1 MTKSDQ
7 AVAIFKDGYN
17 CAQSVLC
24 SYAEELHISKDV
36 ALRIANGF
44 GGGMGR
50 KQEVCGAISGGVMV
64 LGLMYGRGENDGK
77 GKQETTYAKV
87 RDLIDSFTAEYGTVN
102 CRELLSGCALLTPEG
117 QETFRDNGLIE
128 KCYDYVRKVIAII
141 EKIAA

>member
-1 MTKSDQ
+1 MTKADQ
-7 AVAIFKDGYN
+7 AVAIFKEGYN

-24 SYAEELHISKDV
+24 CYAGELQISRDM

-50 KQEVCGAISGGVMV
+50 KQEVCGAISGGIMV

-77 GKQETTYAKV
+77 EKQEITFAKV
-87 RDLIDSFTAEYGTVN
+87 RNLIESFTAECGTVN

-117 QETFRDNGLIE
+117 QNTFRDNGLIE
-128 KCYDYVRKVIAII
+128 KCYNYVRRVIAII
-141 EKIAA
+141 EKNAF